1 MTLTKTVLKKISED
15 NIVTLALDNQA
26 KFNSTMFDI
35 DKGIGGLK

>member
-15 NIVTLALDNQA
+15 NIVTLALDYQA

-35 DKGIGGLK
+35 DKGIWGLK